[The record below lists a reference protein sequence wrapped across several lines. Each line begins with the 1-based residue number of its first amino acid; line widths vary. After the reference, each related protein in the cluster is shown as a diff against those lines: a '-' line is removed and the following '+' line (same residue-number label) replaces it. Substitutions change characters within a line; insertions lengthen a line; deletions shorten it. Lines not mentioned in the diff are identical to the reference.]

1 MKGKS
6 LEKTFGIRI
15 PIDEHKEYYVETL
28 LKSKSYEKLENDI
41 KLFEDFENSLID
53 DETEKSI
60 RYKLMEYSVSHF
72 KEIFSDKIN
81 KWCPIHDFIL
91 EKNEFRPEHG
101 KTYIS
106 FDVKQANWTVIKYF
120 LGLKDYP
127 SWEEYTETKLGFPKV
142 FSNSKPLRQA
152 ILGQVVN
159 PKKYTRM
166 QEYLTYIHL
175 DRVKS
180 ILPNYKIAFINSE
193 EICLEIEFGDIDT
206 ISLLNSVKFE
216 TPMKVDIYRVDIHE
230 NFGDRVVVKSHY
242 TQSFDFLYKDMYA
255 VNGNRFYLHFKTLI
269 LEEEIDDRDL
279 LFRLENKIFKYCGE
293 NYKDFKEYDFVK
305 KYMKPLSIID
315 NSFYLNDKKLYTIE
329 KTLIDNLL
337 VFDHINKFEVL
348 IGIYGDDVLKT
359 IEKYH
364 YDKISKFIN
373 C

>member
-53 DETEKSI
+53 GETEKSI
-60 RYKLMEYSVSHF
+60 KYKLMEYSVSHF
-72 KEIFSDKIN
+72 IEIFSDKIN

-91 EKNEFRPEHG
+91 EKNEFKPEHG

-175 DRVKS
+175 DRIKS

-193 EICLEIEFGDIDT
+193 EICLEIEKDDEDT
-206 ISLLNSVKFE
+206 ISLLNIVKFE

-230 NFGDRVVVKSHY
+230 NFGDIVVVKSHY
-242 TQSFDFLYKDMYA
+242 TESFDFLYKDMYA

-269 LEEEIDDRDL
+269 LGEEIDDRDL

-315 NSFYLNDKKLYTIE
+315 KSFYLNNTVLYTI
-329 KTLIDNLL
+329 KDIAIGHVLII
-337 VFDHINKFEVL
+337 DHVINNEVL
-348 IGIYGDDVLKT
+348 IGICGDDVLKS
-359 IEKYH
+359 IENYH
-364 YDKISKFIN
+364 YKKISKFIN